1 MTITKEEL
9 LAASAEDYMDE
20 SQLKFFKEY
29 LEQQKQETIAHI
41 QNAQAQLNERP
52 EMNDDADRAQYEE
65 ESRLAL
71 RIVDRESKLLPKFDT
86 ALARI
91 RNGEYGYCLES
102 GEEIGIKRLLLRPT
116 AEYCTDIKAV
126 RESNERLF
134 RE

>member
-1 MTITKEEL
+1 MTITKEDL
-9 LAASAEDYMDE
+9 LSASPEDYMND
-20 SQLKFFKEY
+20 SQLEFFKEY

-65 ESRLAL
+65 ESRISL

-116 AEYCTDIKAV
+116 AEYCADIKAV
-126 RESNERLF
+126 RESSERLF
-134 RE
+134 CE

>member
-9 LAASAEDYMDE
+9 LNASPEDYMND
-20 SQLKFFKEY
+20 SQLEFFKQY

-86 ALARI
+86 ALTRI

>member
-1 MTITKEEL
+1 MTITKDEL
-9 LAASAEDYMDE
+9 LNARPEDYMND
-20 SQLKFFKEY
+20 SQLEFFKQY

-71 RIVDRESKLLPKFDT
+71 RIVNRESKLLPQFDT

-102 GEEIGIKRLLLRPT
+102 GEKIGIKRLLLRPT

-134 RE
+134 NE

>member
-9 LAASAEDYMDE
+9 MKASPKDYMND
-20 SQLKFFKEY
+20 SQLEFFREY

-91 RNGEYGYCLES
+91 RNGEYGYCTES

>member
-9 LAASAEDYMDE
+9 LNASPEDYMND
-20 SQLKFFKEY
+20 SQLEFFKQY

-91 RNGEYGYCLES
+91 RNGEYGYCS
-102 GEEIGIKRLLLRPT
+102 RIWRR
-116 AEYCTDIKAV
+116 DWH
-126 RESNERLF
+126 
-134 RE
+134 

>member
-1 MTITKEEL
+1 MAITKEEL
-9 LAASAEDYMDE
+9 LNASSEDYMNDN
-20 SQLKFFKEY
+20 QLEFFREF

-65 ESRLAL
+65 ESRIAL

-116 AEYCTDIKAV
+116 AEYCADIKAV

>member
-9 LAASAEDYMDE
+9 LNASPEDYMND
-20 SQLKFFKEY
+20 SQLEFFREY

>member
-1 MTITKEEL
+1 MAISKEEL
-9 LAASAEDYMDE
+9 LNAGPEDYMNDDHLE
-20 SQLKFFKEY
+20 FFREY
-29 LEQQKQETIAHI
+29 LNQQRQETIAHI

-65 ESRLAL
+65 ESRIAL

-91 RNGEYGYCLES
+91 RNGEYGYCIES